1 MEKDSLESLEQHL
14 ELMIETSRQI
24 GIISSN
30 FSESHSEQVLNQK
43 LHTLNTC
50 LRNMDRLKDEF
61 SDIKVPVNVFEY
73 IDDGKN
79 PQLYTKDCLIKTLK
93 KNEEVK
99 GKIVAFDSFRNKLID
114 ELKLKFPNEY
124 ETYVKSKDI
133 EKKTSEK

>member
-24 GIISSN
+24 GIIASN
-30 FSESHSEQVLNQK
+30 FSQNQSQQVLNQK
-43 LHTLNTC
+43 FHTLNTC
-50 LRNMDRLKDEF
+50 LRNLDKLKDEF
-61 SDIKVPVNVFEY
+61 SDVKVPINVFDY

-99 GKIVAFDSFRNKLID
+99 GKIVAFDSFRSKLID
-114 ELKLKFPNEY
+114 ELKVKFPHEY
-124 ETYVKSKDI
+124 EAYVKS
-133 EKKTSEK
+133 EK